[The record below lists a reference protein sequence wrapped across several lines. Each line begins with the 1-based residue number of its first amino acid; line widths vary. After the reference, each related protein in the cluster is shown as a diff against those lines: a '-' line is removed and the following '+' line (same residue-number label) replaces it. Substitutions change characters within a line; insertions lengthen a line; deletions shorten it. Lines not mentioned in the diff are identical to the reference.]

1 MRIVV
6 AGHICLDIIPTFPVS
21 SRGDL
26 VQPGKL
32 IGVERAAISTGGV
45 VANTGVA
52 LHRLGV
58 PVKLAGKVG
67 DDRFGPLVLDLLRS
81 QGEELADGMIISPG
95 AVTSYS
101 VILSPP
107 GVDRTFLHCPG
118 ANETYR
124 ASDISAAS
132 LQGAQ
137 MFHFGYPPVMKSMY
151 QDNGAELERVF
162 ALAKSVDAITSM
174 DLCQPDRSS
183 PACDADWRGIFARVL
198 PKVDIFLPSF
208 EEILFLID
216 RWRHDELAA
225 RGEVLSQVDGDLLHA
240 LSGQLLD
247 WGSKIVVLKL
257 GEHGLYLRT
266 SGTASALPGLN
277 KRWCAREL
285 IVPCFNV
292 KVVGTTGSG
301 DCTIAGFLAGM
312 FKGLTTPEAAMT
324 AAVGVGA
331 FNVEVP
337 DALSGVPSWDLL
349 QSRIADG
356 WKRRDVGLSLPGWK
370 FDSST
375 QVWEK

>member
-1 MRIVV
+1 MHIVV
-6 AGHICLDIIPTFPVS
+6 AGHICLDIIPTFPAS

-32 IGVERAAISTGGV
+32 IGVEPATLCTGGV
-45 VANTGVA
+45 VSNTGVA

-67 DDRFGPLVLDLLRS
+67 DDRFGSLVLDLLRS
-81 QGEELADGMIISPG
+81 QGESLADGMIVSPG

-124 ASDISAAS
+124 AADIPAAA
-132 LQGAQ
+132 LQGARY
-137 MFHFGYPPVMKSMY
+137 FHFGYPPVMKSMY
-151 QDNGAELERVF
+151 EDDGAELERVF
-162 ALAKSVDAITSM
+162 ALAKSAGATTSL
-174 DLCQPDRSS
+174 DLCQPDRGS
-183 PACDADWRGIFARVL
+183 PAAAADWRRIFARVL
-198 PKVDIFLPSF
+198 PKVDLFLPSI
-208 EEILFLID
+208 EELLFLID
-216 RWRHDELAA
+216 RPRYDELSA
-225 RGEVLSQVDGDLLHA
+225 RGDVLSQVDGPLLHR

-247 WGSKIVVLKL
+247 WGSKIVVMKL

-266 SGTASALPGLN
+266 SGDASNLPGLN
-277 KRWCAREL
+277 KQWSDREL
-285 IVPCFNV
+285 IAPCFNV
-292 KVVGTTGSG
+292 NVVGTTGSG

-312 FKGLTTPEAAMT
+312 FKGLPTPQAVMT

-331 FNVEVP
+331 CNVEVP
-337 DALSGVPSWDLL
+337 DALSGVPTWEKL
-349 QSRIADG
+349 QTRLASG
-356 WKRRDVGLSLPGWK
+356 WKRREVGLSLPGWTL
-370 FDSST
+370 DSST